1 MTCGVLEIIR
11 YIIKYVIKLTP
22 INEYPVRRNINR
34 AYEKKQKQ
42 CYEETRI
49 RSDNYDL
56 WANNL
61 WKKYDL

>member
-1 MTCGVLEIIR
+1 M
-11 YIIKYVIKLTP
+11 IKLTP

-42 CYEETRI
+42 NNGHHA

>member
-1 MTCGVLEIIR
+1 M
-11 YIIKYVIKLTP
+11 IKLTP